1 MKGIVLTLEE
11 SEAISGW
18 SSESQQRAQVILARY
33 PERRSAV
40 MPLLYM
46 SMIENGYVT
55 GDGMRQVG
63 VLTGL
68 SPAQVQSVASFYTM
82 YKREP
87 VGDYLVGVC
96 TSISCFLL
104 GADDVLAAIED
115 ESGVPDGETS
125 SDGDISV
132 EHVECNGACGG
143 APVVLVNWE
152 MIESVTPEK
161 ARELV
166 RWLRN
171 GRPEVVNTEEMQQ
184 LFGGE
189 RAFDWGI
196 KESEG
201 AVLPV
206 PAFGPYGSVGGSL
219 PPQGEVAERSEVD
232 GSNPGGDV
240 PHGGTRTFPQ
250 GRRGQ

>member
-1 MKGIVLTLEE
+1 MSDVVLTAEE
-11 SEAISGW
+11 SAVIADW
-18 SSESQQRAQVILARY
+18 SSPSQQRAGEILGRY

-40 MPLLYM
+40 MPLLYL

-115 ESGVPDGETS
+115 ESGVPDGETGG
-125 SDGDISV
+125 DGLFSV

-152 MIESVTPEK
+152 MIEGVTPEK

-166 RWLRN
+166 QWLRN

-189 RAFDWGI
+189 RSFDWGV
-196 KESEG
+196 KETEG
-201 AVLPV
+201 AILPV
-206 PAFGPYGSVGGSL
+206 PAFGPFGSSK
-219 PPQGEVAERSEVD
+219 E
-232 GSNPGGDV
+232 
-240 PHGGTRTFPQ
+240 GT
-250 GRRGQ
+250 